1 MLNRRNFLSIAG
13 LAAVGCSND
22 APPEQT
28 AAAPA
33 AAGKIRIAYSGF
45 PWAENVEE
53 AITMAAK
60 YGFHGVEPFRN
71 HVMKY
76 VADPQAL
83 KAKFDEA
90 GIAMATCSNGGP
102 DMMTDFID
110 PANTART
117 IEDHFAFARDFLTV
131 FGCKHFKF
139 NMGRRPDTPTTDEQ
153 LQTMAETLN
162 ELGKR
167 TADLGIRIAP
177 HPHIWSPLER
187 KNEMERML
195 ELTDPNY
202 VSMTADTAHLTLGGI
217 NPVEVVQHHFERVAA
232 LHFKDTEA
240 KYRGYT
246 GPTPTQEEHREVNL
260 YKILG
265 AGGVDFPAI
274 YQTLTSRGF
283 EGWITMDFDPP
294 REWEGTIDEQM
305 TANKK
310 YLTDVLGIQLSA

>member
-1 MLNRRNFLSIAG
+1 MNRRQFLG
-13 LAAVGCSND
+13 AAAAAAAFGCSEG
-22 APPEQT
+22 AEPEI
-28 AAAPA
+28 AATTAPA
-33 AAGKIRIAYSGF
+33 SSIRFAYSGF

-53 AITMAAK
+53 AIVMAAK

-76 VADPQAL
+76 VNDPQAL
-83 KAKFDEA
+83 KAHFDAA
-90 GIAMATCSNGGP
+90 GISMATCSNGGP

-110 PANTART
+110 PANTAQT
-117 IEDHFAFARDFLTV
+117 IEDHVAFARDFLTV

-139 NMGRRPDTPTTDEQ
+139 NMGRRPEEPTTDEQ

-167 TADLGIRIAP
+167 TAEIGIMIAP

-187 KNEMERML
+187 KNEVERMF
-195 ELTDPNY
+195 ELTDPDY
-202 VSMTADTAHLTLGGI
+202 VSITADTAHLTLGGI
-217 NPVEVVQHHFERVAA
+217 NPVDVVQHHFDRVEA

-246 GPTPTQEEHREVNL
+246 GPTPTQEEHQKVNL

-265 AGGVDFPAI
+265 TGGVDFPAI
-274 YQTLTSRGF
+274 YQTLASRGF
-283 EGWITMDFDPP
+283 AGWVTMDFDPP

-310 YLTDVLGIQLSA
+310 YLQNALGVEL

>member
-1 MLNRRNFLSIAG
+1 MNRRQFLG
-13 LAAVGCSND
+13 AAAAAAAFGCSEG
-22 APPEQT
+22 AEPEI
-28 AAAPA
+28 AATTAPA
-33 AAGKIRIAYSGF
+33 SSIRFAYSGF

-53 AITMAAK
+53 AIVMAAK

-76 VADPQAL
+76 VNDPQAL
-83 KAKFDEA
+83 KAHFDAA
-90 GIAMATCSNGGP
+90 GISMATCSNGGP

-110 PANTART
+110 PANTAQT

-139 NMGRRPDTPTTDEQ
+139 NMGRRPEEPTTDEQ

-167 TADLGIRIAP
+167 TAEIGIMIAP

-187 KNEMERML
+187 KNEVERMF
-195 ELTDPNY
+195 ELTDPEY
-202 VSMTADTAHLTLGGI
+202 VSITADTAHLTLGGI
-217 NPVEVVQHHFERVAA
+217 NPVDVVQHHFDRVEA
-232 LHFKDTEA
+232 LHFKDTEP

-246 GPTPTQEEHREVNL
+246 GPTPTQEEHQKVNL

-265 AGGVDFPAI
+265 TGGVDFPAI
-274 YQTLTSRGF
+274 YETLASRGF
-283 EGWITMDFDPP
+283 AGWVTMDFDPP

-310 YLTDVLGIQLSA
+310 YLTDVLGVNLEAV